1 MRFFLLRQDAAH
13 AGLGYADGC
22 PAARGFALV
31 QAPASILL
39 MTQALF
45 PVGVAMF
52 GLGQCSL
59 PHVVVEPFDG
69 IADDAVLL
77 NSLNISW
84 RRPA

>member
-1 MRFFLLRQDAAH
+1 M
-13 AGLGYADGC
+13 
-22 PAARGFALV
+22 

-77 NSLNISW
+77 ELVEYLVAQACVDAQ
-84 RRPA
+84 RLVLR

>member
-1 MRFFLLRQDAAH
+1 MPGSATQTGVRLR
-13 AGLGYADGC
+13 G
-22 PAARGFALV
+22 GFALV
-31 QAPASILL
+31 HAPASILL

-77 NSLNISW
+77 ELVEYLVAQACVDAQ
-84 RRPA
+84 RLVLR

>member
-1 MRFFLLRQDAAH
+1 MPGSATQTAVRPR
-13 AGLGYADGC
+13 G
-22 PAARGFALV
+22 GFALV
-31 QAPASILL
+31 QATASILL

-77 NSLNISW
+77 ELVEYLVAQACVDAQ
-84 RRPA
+84 RLVLR

>member
-1 MRFFLLRQDAAH
+1 MPGAATQT
-13 AGLGYADGC
+13 AVR
-22 PAARGFALV
+22 PRGGIALV

-77 NSLNISW
+77 ELVEYLVAQACVDAQ
-84 RRPA
+84 RLVLR

>member
-1 MRFFLLRQDAAH
+1 MPGSATQTAVRPR
-13 AGLGYADGC
+13 G
-22 PAARGFALV
+22 GFALV
-31 QAPASILL
+31 QAPASLLL

-59 PHVVVEPFDG
+59 PHVVVEPFNG

-77 NSLNISW
+77 ELVEYLVAQACVDAQ
-84 RRPA
+84 RLVLR

>member
-1 MRFFLLRQDAAH
+1 MPGSATQTAVRPR
-13 AGLGYADGC
+13 G
-22 PAARGFALV
+22 GFALV
-31 QAPASILL
+31 QAPASLRL

-77 NSLNISW
+77 ELVEYLVAQACVDAQ
-84 RRPA
+84 RLVLR